1 MTERDPKYD
10 FIHQYLTDISNLALS
25 ISHNELEMMVDSLVN
40 LRNREGRL
48 FCIGVGGGAANASH
62 AVNDFRKICNI
73 EAYAPTDNVAELTAR
88 TNDEGWDTI
97 FEEWLRV
104 SKINW
109 KDGIFVFSVG
119 GGDLL
124 NKVSVPI
131 CNAFNT
137 DKHPLILG
145 IVGRDGGETK
155 RQGDRVIVI
164 PTFNEDLVTAYTESF
179 QIILL
184 HAIVFHPKLMV
195 NKGKWESIEKQ
206 SPCPFCGK
214 DFCMERHYE
223 H

>member
-131 CNAFNT
+131 CNAC
-137 DKHPLILG
+137 LL
-145 IVGRDGGETK
+145 
-155 RQGDRVIVI
+155 
-164 PTFNEDLVTAYTESF
+164 YTSDAADE
-179 QIILL
+179 
-184 HAIVFHPKLMV
+184 
-195 NKGKWESIEKQ
+195 
-206 SPCPFCGK
+206 
-214 DFCMERHYE
+214 
-223 H
+223 